1 MNVSLP
7 SALEDFVSSQVKSGE
22 FDHPGEVVC
31 AALRWFREERE
42 GKAMETMRSAFA
54 GVDAVGGNRE
64 PTARDRAQIAK
75 LIAGHRSV
83 KRRA

>member
-31 AALRWFREERE
+31 AALRWFRED
-42 GKAMETMRSAFA
+42 METMRSAFA